1 MSLQGVKKPM
11 PLLTNHVWVV
21 GAQWMKH
28 LLLLS
33 SGLAITSC
41 FFNDIFTNS
50 QVILLINTVKLQS
63 FERIGADYT
72 SKLQKTLNTGK
83 IKNK

>member
-33 SGLAITSC
+33 CGLAITSC
-41 FFNDIFTNS
+41 FFTNS

-63 FERIGADYT
+63 FELIEADYT
-72 SKLQKTLNTGK
+72 SKLTKNSKYTGK

>member
-28 LLLLS
+28 FLLLLS
-33 SGLAITSC
+33 SGLAITSW
-41 FFNDIFTNS
+41 FFNDIFTNC

-63 FERIGADYT
+63 FELIEADYI
-72 SKLQKTLNTGK
+72 SKIQKTLNT
-83 IKNK
+83 